1 MTTKRKAELQRRLS
15 MASMPKPPAGLAE
28 RIKTDIPD
36 LIGTARERARLSSSV
51 AFNLRVAASIIL
63 LVSSAYLCIQLLS
76 RAKRDADTPM
86 AVAALRS
93 ERNVAAQTAPADN
106 APHGQTEV
114 AAAPATIAA
123 PPHASIAGVSRSP
136 VIAAPEPE
144 RQVAAE
150 ADSELKKS
158 NELRRSDEGSAAPR
172 RGETTNQAK
181 EEPITVV
188 AEAPL
193 LNVPPPPPAAPKPAL
208 RDQAA
213 AAQKTEGG
221 VEGGVAGSVA
231 GGVSGGVMSGVVGGV
246 ISSARANDFE
256 LAARNEVFGIS
267 VDAGAFARV
276 KNAIERG
283 ERPRGVNVEAL
294 INYFAG
300 PPERHAPREVGL
312 EVEASPAPVS
322 AGPRA
327 FIIRTTVDTAREEL
341 ASRASAPPV
350 ATNARMEIELDGNAV
365 VSHRRAGAGEALS
378 GFEATLLKNVSV
390 TALYEVELRA
400 NLPWRQPIA
409 TVRLHYRSVADGR
422 EKTITRV
429 VHASDV
435 ARPWIESSRRHR
447 LASLGATWGETL
459 KNAPGALRE
468 ATEATVVARRAEE
481 LANQE
486 PKDMKARELAALAS
500 ASSRLQSSAPTG
512 SGR

>member
-15 MASMPKPPAGLAE
+15 MASVPKPPAGLAE

-36 LIGTARERARLSSSV
+36 LIGTARERERLSSSV
-51 AFNLRVAASIIL
+51 AFDLRVAASIIL
-63 LVSSAYLCIQLLS
+63 LISSAYLCIQLLS
-76 RAKRDADTPM
+76 RADRNADTPM
-86 AVAALRS
+86 AVSALKS
-93 ERNVAAQTAPADN
+93 ERNVVAQTEPADN
-106 APHGQTEV
+106 APHRKTAV
-114 AAAPATIAA
+114 AASPAIPA
-123 PPHASIAGVSRSP
+123 PPPSSATGASASP

-144 RQVAAE
+144 RQVAE
-150 ADSELKKS
+150 ADAELKKS
-158 NELRRSDEGSAAPR
+158 NELRRNDEGTPASR
-172 RGETTNQAK
+172 RAETTDYAK
-181 EEPITVV
+181 EEPATIV
-188 AEAPL
+188 AQAPAMR
-193 LNVPPPPPAAPKPAL
+193 VHPAPPPPDAAPSPM
-208 RDQAA
+208 RDQAT
-213 AAQKTEGG
+213 AQKTEYG

-231 GGVSGGVMSGVVGGV
+231 GGVAGGVIGGV
-246 ISSARANDFE
+246 ISSAKANDLD
-256 LAARNEVFGIS
+256 LAAHNEVFGIS
-267 VDAGAFARV
+267 VDADAFARV

-300 PPERHAPREVGL
+300 PPERRAPREVDL

-327 FIIRTTVDTAREEL
+327 FIIRATVDTAREEL
-341 ASRASAPPV
+341 APGASIPPI

-365 VSHRRAGAGEALS
+365 ISHRRAGAGEALS
-378 GFEATLLKNVSV
+378 GFEPTLLKNVSV

-400 NLPWRQPIA
+400 NLSWRQPIA
-409 TVRLHYRSVADGR
+409 TVRLHYRATDGR

-429 VHASDV
+429 VRASDV
-435 ARPWIESSRRHR
+435 ARPWIDASRRHR

-459 KNAPGALRE
+459 KNAPGASD
-468 ATEATVVARRAEE
+468 VARRAAE

-486 PKDMKARELAALAS
+486 PGDTKARELAMLAS